1 MSMFNFFNKPG
12 AKANPAEKPDAAQTQ
27 KTEAQQTDTSAQ
39 PVAVHE
45 GYSPIAPNIN
55 TNPEP
60 QEMASEAGEAEG
72 YWDEAGNFI
81 YYGSEQDIYGYY
93 DENGEYVY
101 YDELDPQEAQTA
113 QYAPDTQE
121 ESDEGY
127 WDEAGNFIY
136 YGSEQDVYGY
146 YDENG
151 EYVYYAE
158 GENYDGG
165 AYAGEAAYADGG
177 AQTVYEEPTAEVE
190 PQKEKSYS
198 VIADETTVMGN
209 IKTTGHIDIIGEVLG
224 NVDAGGNVAVLGSIS
239 GNVASEKMGLEN
251 CRINGNLK
259 ASIGII
265 ASATSTIIGNVRT
278 KNLLLDGK
286 LKGNI
291 NADNVVVFRK
301 NAYFLGDVQA
311 GQIAIEMGAIFNG
324 NIKMITGGDP
334 DAPFY
339 EAL

>member
-1 MSMFNFFNKPG
+1 MLRDFFNKPG
-12 AKANPAEKPDAAQTQ
+12 AKQADPKYPDAQSPEAAAQ
-27 KTEAQQTDTSAQ
+27 EDGAPAQQTA
-39 PVAVHE
+39 PYE
-45 GYSPIAPNIN
+45 GYSPIAPNID

-60 QEMASEAGEAEG
+60 KEMAPENGGYAFYGKMNTEEPELEQEESPEG
-72 YWDEAGNFI
+72 YWD
-81 YYGSEQDIYGYY
+81 D
-93 DENGEYVY
+93 
-101 YDELDPQEAQTA
+101 
-113 QYAPDTQE
+113 
-121 ESDEGY
+121 
-127 WDEAGNFIY
+127 AGNFIY

-151 EYVYYAE
+151 EYVYYE
-158 GENYDGG
+158 ELENGDDE
-165 AYAGEAAYADGG
+165 AYADEAAYAGSG
-177 AQTVYEEPTAEVE
+177 AEAAYEEATAEVE

-224 NVDAGGNVAVLGSIS
+224 NVDAGGNVAVLGTIT

-251 CRINGNLK
+251 CRISGDLK
-259 ASIGII
+259 ASVGII

-291 NADNVVVFRK
+291 NAENVVVFRK

-324 NIKMITGGDP
+324 NIKMVTGGDP

>member
-1 MSMFNFFNKPG
+1 MSMLKDLFNKSNTKQKAEEEPVEAQETQEQ
-12 AKANPAEKPDAAQTQ
+12 AKAPAAYD
-27 KTEAQQTDTSAQ
+27 
-39 PVAVHE
+39 VHE
-45 GYSPIAPNIN
+45 PHEAYAPIAPNIN
-55 TNPEP
+55 TNPDPGELAPEEGEP
-60 QEMASEAGEAEG
+60 EGYWTDNGDFVPPVEEESVEG
-72 YWDEAGNFI
+72 YWDENGKFI
-81 YYGSEQDIYGYY
+81 YYGSEDDPNGYY
-93 DENGEYVY
+93 DENGEY
-101 YDELDPQEAQTA
+101 
-113 QYAPDTQE
+113 
-121 ESDEGY
+121 
-127 WDEAGNFIY
+127 IY
-136 YGSEQDVYGY
+136 YGSENDPNGY

-158 GENYDGG
+158 TENYEDG
-165 AYAGEAAYADGG
+165 AYAEETGYAADAQAAYA
-177 AQTVYEEPTAEVE
+177 EPTAEVE

-224 NVDAGGNVAVLGSIS
+224 NVEAGGNIAVLGSIS

-259 ASIGII
+259 ASVGIV

-278 KNLLLDGK
+278 KNLLLDGR

-324 NIKMITGGDP
+324 NIKMLTGGDP